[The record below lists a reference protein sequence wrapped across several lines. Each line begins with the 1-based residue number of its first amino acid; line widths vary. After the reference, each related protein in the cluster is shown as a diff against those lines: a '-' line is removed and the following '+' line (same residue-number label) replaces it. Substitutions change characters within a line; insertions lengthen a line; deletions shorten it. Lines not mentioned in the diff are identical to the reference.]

1 MEWRLF
7 ATLAQTAGTDR
18 VDLDAQG
25 IATVEEALDALLDRH
40 PDLSEEV
47 LEDGD
52 LQDHLRLLVNGTDPF
67 RQAEGLATEIDEDSE
82 LALFPPVSG
91 G

>member
-7 ATLAQTAGTDR
+7 ATLAQTADTDTVVLDDGDVGT
-18 VDLDAQG
+18 VG
-25 IATVEEALDALLDRH
+25 EALDALLDRH
-40 PDLSEEV
+40 PDLREEV
-47 LEDGD
+47 LENGEVR
-52 LQDHLRLLVNGTDPF
+52 DHLRVLVDGDDPF
-67 RQAEGLATEIDEDSE
+67 RQAEGMDTPVDEDTE